1 VTVEEYNLI
10 EIMRVRKLLS
20 QQQSILSKIALGAP
34 LDEVLEN
41 ICLSIEELIEDSSAK
56 CSILTLKGEQLFHSA
71 APNIAKGYCE
81 AINGVHIGPSVGSCG
96 TAVYEKKR
104 VIASDIA
111 TSPLWENYKAL
122 ALSFDLRSCW
132 STPIIS
138 TQSDILGTFAI
149 YHDSAKSPTPQDLE
163 LIDFF
168 VDFTSIA
175 LEKHT
180 ESLKSKV
187 LLAELQQSN
196 EKFKAFA
203 KVLPDLTLILSEEG
217 EYTNVYGT
225 TNESLYLSQEHVINR
240 NVRDIMPPEDANPIM
255 AVIAKT
261 LQTNEVQ
268 VFEYQLNI
276 KGKQLTFE
284 GRTAPL
290 ESYQPNNP
298 SQRHVVWMAR
308 DISTRKA
315 AEEEVQRLA
324 FFDPLTNLPNRR
336 MLNDKL
342 SMYVE
347 QIKQSDHTGA
357 LLFLDLDN
365 FKRINDSLGHNAGD
379 EILVELSQ
387 RLTRVLNPTDTLARV
402 GGDEFIILIENVGDS
417 HKQASLESEL
427 MAKVVQSVF
436 YDKFEIGDL
445 AFQVSCSIGICL
457 INNANAISENILKFA
472 DTAMYRSKMK
482 GGNSSS
488 FYDPAL
494 QTLLENQTELET
506 DIVRAIACDEFC
518 AYFQP
523 QLSID
528 GSIIGAEALI
538 RWNHPTKGLIS
549 PNSFIPIAEQF
560 GLIQKLQNI
569 VLRDICILLET
580 LRDHN
585 VLKNQFNVSINISQ
599 CQFNSSTLKGE
610 LFKAIET
617 YDVLPSQI
625 KLEITESM
633 LAGDL
638 MSTVK
643 QMKELKSQGF
653 VFSIDD
659 FGTGYSCLKHLSVLP
674 IDELK
679 IDKSFIDKVLDNAS
693 GQSIVQSIIGLGHSL
708 DINIVAEGVESA
720 EQLHILKS
728 MGVNAVQG
736 YLFAKPLTHSNYL
749 TWHKQHQ

>member
-1 VTVEEYNLI
+1 
-10 EIMRVRKLLS
+10 MRVRKLLS

-41 ICLSIEELIEDSSAK
+41 ICLSIEDLIEDSSAK

-180 ESLKSKV
+180 ESLKSEA

-196 EKFKAFA
+196 EKFKAFT

-225 TNESLYLSQEHVINR
+225 ANESLYLSQEHVINR

-387 RLTRVLNPTDTLARV
+387 RLMRVLNPTDTLARV

-585 VLKNQFNVSINISQ
+585 ALKNQFNVSINISQ

-736 YLFAKPLTHSNYL
+736 FLFAKPLTHSNYL
-749 TWHKQHQ
+749 KWHKQHQ

>member
-10 EIMRVRKLLS
+10 EIMRVRNLLS

-71 APNIAKGYCE
+71 APNIAKGYCD

-436 YDKFEIGDL
+436 YDKFEVGDL

-580 LRDHN
+580 LRADD

-659 FGTGYSCLKHLSVLP
+659 FGTGYSCLKHLSVFP
-674 IDELK
+674 INELK

-749 TWHKQHQ
+749 KWHKEHQ

>member
-1 VTVEEYNLI
+1 
-10 EIMRVRKLLS
+10 MRLRKLLS
-20 QQQSILSKIALGAP
+20 QQQNILSKIALGAP

-149 YHDSAKSPTPQDLE
+149 YHDSAKSPTTQDLE

-225 TNESLYLSQEHVINR
+225 ANESLYLSKEHVINR
-240 NVRDIMPPEDANPIM
+240 NVRDIMPPEDSNPIM
-255 AVIAKT
+255 EVIAKT

-580 LRDHN
+580 LRAHN
-585 VLKNQFNVSINISQ
+585 ILKTQFNVSINISQ

-720 EQLHILKS
+720 EQLHVLKS

-736 YLFAKPLTHSNYL
+736 FLFAKPLTHSNYL
-749 TWHKQHQ
+749 KWHKEHQ

>member
-1 VTVEEYNLI
+1 VAVEEYNLI

-610 LFKAIET
+610 LFKAIEAF
-617 YDVLPSQI
+617 DVSPTRI

-638 MSTVK
+638 MGTVK
-643 QMKELKSQGF
+643 QMEELKSQGF

-659 FGTGYSCLKHLSVLP
+659 FGTGYSCLKHLSVFP

-679 IDKSFIDKVLDNAS
+679 IDKSFIDKVLNSAS

-708 DINIVAEGVESA
+708 NINIVAEGVESA
-720 EQLHILKS
+720 EQRTILKS

>member
-1 VTVEEYNLI
+1 
-10 EIMRVRKLLS
+10 MRVRKLLS

-41 ICLSIEELIEDSSAK
+41 ICLSIEDLIEDSSAK

-387 RLTRVLNPTDTLARV
+387 RLMRVLNPTDTLARV

-585 VLKNQFNVSINISQ
+585 ALKNQFNVSINISQ

-617 YDVLPSQI
+617 YDVTPSQI

-736 YLFAKPLTHSNYL
+736 FLFAKPLTHSNYL
-749 TWHKQHQ
+749 KWHKEHQ

>member
-1 VTVEEYNLI
+1 
-10 EIMRVRKLLS
+10 MRVRKLLS
-20 QQQSILSKIALGAP
+20 QQQNILSKIALGAP

-585 VLKNQFNVSINISQ
+585 ALKNQFNVSINISQ

-617 YDVLPSQI
+617 YDVTPSQI

-736 YLFAKPLTHSNYL
+736 FLFAKPLTHSNYL
-749 TWHKQHQ
+749 KWHKEHQ

>member
-1 VTVEEYNLI
+1 MIVEEYNLI

-56 CSILTLKGEQLFHSA
+56 CSILTLKGEQLFHRA
-71 APNIAKGYCE
+71 APNITKGYCE

-610 LFKAIET
+610 LFKAIEAF
-617 YDVLPSQI
+617 DVSPTRI

-638 MSTVK
+638 MGTVK
-643 QMKELKSQGF
+643 QMEELKSQGF

-659 FGTGYSCLKHLSVLP
+659 FGTGYSCLKHLSVFP

-679 IDKSFIDKVLDNAS
+679 IDKSFIDKVLNSAS

-708 DINIVAEGVESA
+708 NINIVAEGVESA
-720 EQLHILKS
+720 EQRTILKS

>member
-1 VTVEEYNLI
+1 
-10 EIMRVRKLLS
+10 MRVRKLLS

-34 LDEVLEN
+34 LDKVLEN

-96 TAVYEKKR
+96 TAAYEKKR
-104 VIASDIA
+104 IIASDIT

-138 TQSDILGTFAI
+138 TKSDILGTFAI
-149 YHDSAKSPTPQDLE
+149 YHNSVKSPTTQDLE

-175 LEKHT
+175 LEKHI
-180 ESLKSKV
+180 ESLRLEE
-187 LLAELQQSN
+187 LLSELQQSN
-196 EKFKAFA
+196 EKFKAFT
-203 KVLPDLTLILSEEG
+203 KVLPDLTLIISEEG
-217 EYTNVYGT
+217 VYTNIYGT
-225 TNESLYLSQEHVINR
+225 ANEKLYLNKEQIINQ

-255 AVIAKT
+255 AVIDKT

-276 KGKQLTFE
+276 RGNQLTFE

-308 DISTRKA
+308 DISNRKA

-336 MLNDKL
+336 LLNDRL

-347 QIKQSDHTGA
+347 RIKHSDHTGT

-387 RLTRVLNPTDTLARV
+387 RLMRVLSPTDTLARV

-427 MAKVVQSVF
+427 MAKVIQSVF
-436 YDKFEIGDL
+436 YDKFEVGDL

-549 PNSFIPIAEQF
+549 PNAFIPIAEQF

-580 LRDHN
+580 LRADN

-617 YDVLPSQI
+617 YDVTPSQI

-659 FGTGYSCLKHLSVLP
+659 FGTGYSCLKHLSVFP
-674 IDELK
+674 INELK

-708 DINIVAEGVESA
+708 DINIVAEGVEST

-736 YLFAKPLTHSNYL
+736 YLFARPLTHSNYL

>member
-1 VTVEEYNLI
+1 MI

-585 VLKNQFNVSINISQ
+585 ALKNQFNVSINISQ

-720 EQLHILKS
+720 EQLHVLKS

-749 TWHKQHQ
+749 KWHKEHQ

>member
-1 VTVEEYNLI
+1 MI

-20 QQQSILSKIALGAP
+20 QQQNILSKIALGAP

-149 YHDSAKSPTPQDLE
+149 YHDSAKSPTTQDLE

-225 TNESLYLSQEHVINR
+225 ANESLYLSQEHVINR

-736 YLFAKPLTHSNYL
+736 FLFAKPLTHSNYL
-749 TWHKQHQ
+749 KWHKEHQ

>member
-1 VTVEEYNLI
+1 
-10 EIMRVRKLLS
+10 MRVRKLLS

-34 LDEVLEN
+34 LDKVLEN

-96 TAVYEKKR
+96 TAAYEKKR
-104 VIASDIA
+104 IIASDIT

-138 TQSDILGTFAI
+138 TKSDILGTFAI
-149 YHDSAKSPTPQDLE
+149 YHNSVKSPTTQDLE

-175 LEKHT
+175 LEKHI
-180 ESLKSKV
+180 ESLRLEV
-187 LLAELQQSN
+187 LLSELQQSN
-196 EKFKAFA
+196 EKFKAFT
-203 KVLPDLTLILSEEG
+203 KVLPDLTLIISEEG
-217 EYTNVYGT
+217 VYTNIYGT
-225 TNESLYLSQEHVINR
+225 ANEKLYLNKEQIINQ

-255 AVIAKT
+255 AVIDKT

-276 KGKQLTFE
+276 RGNQLTFE

-308 DISTRKA
+308 DISNRKA

-336 MLNDKL
+336 LLNDRL

-347 QIKQSDHTGA
+347 RIKQSDHTGT

-387 RLTRVLNPTDTLARV
+387 RLMRVLSPTDTLARV

-436 YDKFEIGDL
+436 YDKFEVGDL

-549 PNSFIPIAEQF
+549 PNAFIPIAEQF

-580 LRDHN
+580 LRADN

-617 YDVLPSQI
+617 YDVTPSQI

-659 FGTGYSCLKHLSVLP
+659 FGTGYSCLKHLSVFP
-674 IDELK
+674 INELK

-708 DINIVAEGVESA
+708 DINIVAEGVEST

-736 YLFAKPLTHSNYL
+736 YLFARPLTHSNYL

>member
-1 VTVEEYNLI
+1 MI

-20 QQQSILSKIALGAP
+20 QQQNILSKIALGAP

-41 ICLSIEELIEDSSAK
+41 ICLSIEELIEDPSAK

-71 APNIAKGYCE
+71 APNIANGYCE
-81 AINGVHIGPSVGSCG
+81 AINGIHIGPSVGSCG
-96 TAVYEKKR
+96 TAVHEKKR
-104 VIASDIA
+104 IIVSDIA

-149 YHDSAKSPTPQDLE
+149 YHDSAKSPTTQDLE

-217 EYTNVYGT
+217 KYINVHGT

-240 NVRDIMPPEDANPIM
+240 NVRDIMPPKDANPIM
-255 AVIAKT
+255 EVIAKT

-336 MLNDKL
+336 MLNDRL

-387 RLTRVLNPTDTLARV
+387 RLTRVLSPTDTLARV

-427 MAKVVQSVF
+427 MAEVVQSVF

-472 DTAMYRSKMK
+472 DTAMYRSKNK

-494 QTLLENQTELET
+494 QTLLEKQTELET

-538 RWNHPTKGLIS
+538 RWNHPTKGLIP
-549 PNSFIPIAEQF
+549 PNAFIPIAEQF

-580 LRDHN
+580 LRADN

-617 YDVLPSQI
+617 YNVTPSQI

-659 FGTGYSCLKHLSVLP
+659 FGTCYSCLKHLSVFP
-674 IDELK
+674 INELK

-749 TWHKQHQ
+749 KWHKQHY

>member
-1 VTVEEYNLI
+1 
-10 EIMRVRKLLS
+10 MRVRKLLS

-610 LFKAIET
+610 LFKAIEAF
-617 YDVLPSQI
+617 DVSPTRI

-638 MSTVK
+638 MGTVK
-643 QMKELKSQGF
+643 QMEELKSQGF

-659 FGTGYSCLKHLSVLP
+659 FGTGYSCLKHLSVFP

-679 IDKSFIDKVLDNAS
+679 IDKSFIDKVLNSAS

-708 DINIVAEGVESA
+708 NINIVAEGVESA
-720 EQLHILKS
+720 EQRTILKS

>member
-41 ICLSIEELIEDSSAK
+41 ICLSIEDLIEDSSAK

-255 AVIAKT
+255 AVITKT

-580 LRDHN
+580 LRADD

-736 YLFAKPLTHSNYL
+736 FLFAKPLTHSNYL
-749 TWHKQHQ
+749 KWHKEH

>member
-1 VTVEEYNLI
+1 
-10 EIMRVRKLLS
+10 MRVRKLLS

-41 ICLSIEELIEDSSAK
+41 ICLSIEDLIEDSSAK

-387 RLTRVLNPTDTLARV
+387 RLMRVLNPTDTLARV

-585 VLKNQFNVSINISQ
+585 ALKNQFNVSINISQ

-720 EQLHILKS
+720 EQLHVLKS

-749 TWHKQHQ
+749 KWHKEHQ

>member
-1 VTVEEYNLI
+1 
-10 EIMRVRKLLS
+10 MRVRKLLS

-436 YDKFEIGDL
+436 YDKFEVGDL

-523 QLSID
+523 QLAID
-528 GSIIGAEALI
+528 GTLVGAEALI
-538 RWNHPTKGLIS
+538 RWNHPTKGLIP
-549 PNSFIPIAEQF
+549 PNAFIPIAEQF

-580 LRDHN
+580 LRDN
-585 VLKNQFNVSINISQ
+585 NLLDDSFSVSINISQ

-610 LFKAIET
+610 LFKAIEAF
-617 YDVLPSQI
+617 DVSPTRI

-638 MSTVK
+638 MGTVK
-643 QMKELKSQGF
+643 QMEELKSQGF

-659 FGTGYSCLKHLSVLP
+659 FGTGYSCLKHLSVFP

-679 IDKSFIDKVLDNAS
+679 IDKSFIDKVLNSAS

-708 DINIVAEGVESA
+708 NINIVAEGVESA
-720 EQLHILKS
+720 EQLTTLKS

-749 TWHKQHQ
+749 TWHKQH

>member
-1 VTVEEYNLI
+1 
-10 EIMRVRKLLS
+10 
-20 QQQSILSKIALGAP
+20 
-34 LDEVLEN
+34 
-41 ICLSIEELIEDSSAK
+41 
-56 CSILTLKGEQLFHSA
+56 
-71 APNIAKGYCE
+71 
-81 AINGVHIGPSVGSCG
+81 
-96 TAVYEKKR
+96 
-104 VIASDIA
+104 
-111 TSPLWENYKAL
+111 
-122 ALSFDLRSCW
+122 
-132 STPIIS
+132 
-138 TQSDILGTFAI
+138 
-149 YHDSAKSPTPQDLE
+149 
-163 LIDFF
+163 
-168 VDFTSIA
+168 
-175 LEKHT
+175 
-180 ESLKSKV
+180 
-187 LLAELQQSN
+187 
-196 EKFKAFA
+196 
-203 KVLPDLTLILSEEG
+203 
-217 EYTNVYGT
+217 
-225 TNESLYLSQEHVINR
+225 
-240 NVRDIMPPEDANPIM
+240 
-255 AVIAKT
+255 
-261 LQTNEVQ
+261 

-290 ESYQPNNP
+290 ESYQPTNP
-298 SQRHVVWMAR
+298 SLRHVVWMAR
-308 DISTRKA
+308 DISNRKA

-336 MLNDKL
+336 MLNDRL

-347 QIKQSDHTGA
+347 RIKQSHHSGA

-387 RLTRVLNPTDTLARV
+387 RLTAILNPADTLARV
-402 GGDEFIILIENVGDS
+402 GGDEFIILIEHVGDS
-417 HKQASLESEL
+417 HMQANSESEL
-427 MAKVVQSVF
+427 IAKKVQSVF
-436 YDKFEIGDL
+436 YEKFEVGDL

-457 INNANAISENILKFA
+457 INTSNAITANILKFA

-523 QLSID
+523 QLAID
-528 GSIIGAEALI
+528 GTLVGAEALI
-538 RWNHPTKGLIS
+538 RWNHPTKGLIP
-549 PNSFIPIAEQF
+549 PNAFIPIAEQF

-580 LRDHN
+580 LRDN
-585 VLKNQFNVSINISQ
+585 NLLDDSFSVSINISQ

-610 LFKAIET
+610 LFKAIEAF
-617 YDVLPSQI
+617 DVSPTRI

-638 MSTVK
+638 MGTVK
-643 QMKELKSQGF
+643 QMEELKSQGF

-659 FGTGYSCLKHLSVLP
+659 FGTGYSCLKHLSVFP

-679 IDKSFIDKVLDNAS
+679 IDKSFIDKVLNSAS

-708 DINIVAEGVESA
+708 NINIVAEGVESA
-720 EQLHILKS
+720 EQLTILKS

>member
-1 VTVEEYNLI
+1 
-10 EIMRVRKLLS
+10 MRVRKLLS

-41 ICLSIEELIEDSSAK
+41 ICLSIEDLIEDSSAK

-585 VLKNQFNVSINISQ
+585 ALKNQFNVSINISQ

-736 YLFAKPLTHSNYL
+736 FLFAKPLTHSNYL
-749 TWHKQHQ
+749 KWHKEHQ

>member
-1 VTVEEYNLI
+1 MI

-34 LDEVLEN
+34 LDEVLEI
-41 ICLSIEELIEDSSAK
+41 ICLSIEDLIEDSSAK

-585 VLKNQFNVSINISQ
+585 ALKNQFNVSINISQ

-736 YLFAKPLTHSNYL
+736 FLFAKPLTHSNYL
-749 TWHKQHQ
+749 KWHKEHQ

>member
-1 VTVEEYNLI
+1 
-10 EIMRVRKLLS
+10 MRVRKLLS
-20 QQQSILSKIALGAP
+20 QQQNILSKIALGAP

-585 VLKNQFNVSINISQ
+585 ALKNQFNVSINISQ

-736 YLFAKPLTHSNYL
+736 FLFAKPLTHSNYL
-749 TWHKQHQ
+749 KWHKEHQ

>member
-1 VTVEEYNLI
+1 MTVEEYNLI

-20 QQQSILSKIALGAP
+20 QQQNILSKIALGAP

-71 APNIAKGYCE
+71 APNITKGYCE

-387 RLTRVLNPTDTLARV
+387 RLTCVLNPTDTLARV

-445 AFQVSCSIGICL
+445 AFQVSCSIDICL

-580 LRDHN
+580 LRADD

-736 YLFAKPLTHSNYL
+736 FLFAKPLTHSNYL
-749 TWHKQHQ
+749 KWHKEHQ

>member
-1 VTVEEYNLI
+1 
-10 EIMRVRKLLS
+10 MRVRKLLS
-20 QQQSILSKIALGAP
+20 QQQNILSKIALGAP

-149 YHDSAKSPTPQDLE
+149 YHDSVKSPTPQDLE

-585 VLKNQFNVSINISQ
+585 VLKNEFNVSINISQ

-720 EQLHILKS
+720 EQLHVLKS

-749 TWHKQHQ
+749 KWHKEHQ

>member
-1 VTVEEYNLI
+1 MIVEEYNLI

-71 APNIAKGYCE
+71 APNIAQGYCQ
-81 AINGVHIGPSVGSCG
+81 AINGVKIGPTVGSCG
-96 TAVYEKKR
+96 TAAYEKKR
-104 VIASDIA
+104 IIAADIS
-111 TSPLWENYKAL
+111 TSPLWDDYRAL
-122 ALSFDLRSCW
+122 ALSYGLRSCW

-138 TQSDILGTFAI
+138 TKSDILGTFAI

-180 ESLKSKV
+180 ESLRLNA
-187 LLAELQQSN
+187 LLFELQQSN
-196 EKFKAFA
+196 EKFKAFT

-225 TNESLYLSQEHVINR
+225 ANESLYLSQEHVINQ
-240 NVRDIMPPEDANPIM
+240 NVRDIMPPEDANPIL
-255 AVIAKT
+255 AVIDKT

-298 SQRHVVWMAR
+298 SLRHVVWMAR
-308 DISTRKA
+308 DISNRKA

-336 MLNDKL
+336 MLNDRL

-347 QIKQSDHTGA
+347 RIKQSHHSGA

-387 RLTRVLNPTDTLARV
+387 RLTAILNPADTLARV
-402 GGDEFIILIENVGDS
+402 GGDEFIILIEHVGDS
-417 HKQASLESEL
+417 HMQANSESEL
-427 MAKVVQSVF
+427 IAKKVQSVF
-436 YDKFEIGDL
+436 YEKFEVGDL

-457 INNANAISENILKFA
+457 INTSNAITANILKFA

-523 QLSID
+523 QLAID
-528 GSIIGAEALI
+528 GTLVGAEALI
-538 RWNHPTKGLIS
+538 RWNHPTKGLIP
-549 PNSFIPIAEQF
+549 PNAFIPIAEQF

-580 LRDHN
+580 LRDN
-585 VLKNQFNVSINISQ
+585 NLLDDSFSVSINISQ

-610 LFKAIET
+610 LFKAIEAF
-617 YDVLPSQI
+617 DVSPTRI

-638 MSTVK
+638 MGTVK
-643 QMKELKSQGF
+643 QMEELKSQGF

-659 FGTGYSCLKHLSVLP
+659 FGTGYSCLKHLSVFP

-679 IDKSFIDKVLDNAS
+679 IDKSFIDKVLNSAS

-708 DINIVAEGVESA
+708 NINIVAEGVESA
-720 EQLHILKS
+720 EQLTILKS

>member
-1 VTVEEYNLI
+1 
-10 EIMRVRKLLS
+10 MRLRKLLS
-20 QQQSILSKIALGAP
+20 QQQNILSKIALGAP

-149 YHDSAKSPTPQDLE
+149 YHDSAKSPTTQDLE

-225 TNESLYLSQEHVINR
+225 ANESLYLSKEHVINR

-580 LRDHN
+580 LRAHN

-720 EQLHILKS
+720 EQLHVLKS

-749 TWHKQHQ
+749 KWHKEHQ

>member
-1 VTVEEYNLI
+1 
-10 EIMRVRKLLS
+10 
-20 QQQSILSKIALGAP
+20 
-34 LDEVLEN
+34 
-41 ICLSIEELIEDSSAK
+41 
-56 CSILTLKGEQLFHSA
+56 
-71 APNIAKGYCE
+71 
-81 AINGVHIGPSVGSCG
+81 
-96 TAVYEKKR
+96 
-104 VIASDIA
+104 
-111 TSPLWENYKAL
+111 
-122 ALSFDLRSCW
+122 
-132 STPIIS
+132 
-138 TQSDILGTFAI
+138 
-149 YHDSAKSPTPQDLE
+149 
-163 LIDFF
+163 
-168 VDFTSIA
+168 
-175 LEKHT
+175 
-180 ESLKSKV
+180 
-187 LLAELQQSN
+187 
-196 EKFKAFA
+196 
-203 KVLPDLTLILSEEG
+203 
-217 EYTNVYGT
+217 
-225 TNESLYLSQEHVINR
+225 
-240 NVRDIMPPEDANPIM
+240 
-255 AVIAKT
+255 
-261 LQTNEVQ
+261 
-268 VFEYQLNI
+268 
-276 KGKQLTFE
+276 
-284 GRTAPL
+284 
-290 ESYQPNNP
+290 
-298 SQRHVVWMAR
+298 
-308 DISTRKA
+308 
-315 AEEEVQRLA
+315 
-324 FFDPLTNLPNRR
+324 
-336 MLNDKL
+336 
-342 SMYVE
+342 
-347 QIKQSDHTGA
+347 
-357 LLFLDLDN
+357 
-365 FKRINDSLGHNAGD
+365 
-379 EILVELSQ
+379 
-387 RLTRVLNPTDTLARV
+387 
-402 GGDEFIILIENVGDS
+402 
-417 HKQASLESEL
+417 
-427 MAKVVQSVF
+427 
-436 YDKFEIGDL
+436 
-445 AFQVSCSIGICL
+445 
-457 INNANAISENILKFA
+457 
-472 DTAMYRSKMK
+472 MYRSKMK

-580 LRDHN
+580 LRADD

-653 VFSIDD
+653 VFSNDD

-720 EQLHILKS
+720 EQLHVLKS

-736 YLFAKPLTHSNYL
+736 FLFAKPLTHSNYL
-749 TWHKQHQ
+749 KWHKEHQ

>member
-1 VTVEEYNLI
+1 
-10 EIMRVRKLLS
+10 MRVRKLLS

-585 VLKNQFNVSINISQ
+585 ALKNQFNVSINISQ

-617 YDVLPSQI
+617 YDVTPSQI

-736 YLFAKPLTHSNYL
+736 FLFAKPLTHSNYL
-749 TWHKQHQ
+749 KWHKEHQ